1 MNVACALLTTES
13 VEPHFQESFI
23 AGYESAGGTWSGNL
37 TVLENIDEAG
47 LVDLVDSLA
56 YDFVMHNYTVINII
70 NNASYVATLQ
80 SAYDNGSY
88 LISPAG
94 SNSYGVY
101 SYYRQL
107 YSPVICGNGETANI
121 GGYNCEFFDEDPF
134 RKELTIS
141 TIYQQGSYLVI
152 TFSATESLLANTTG
166 VVLSDDITGFT
177 NNPSGNYG
185 YSYLNAKRIA
195 ISFNGGGGAYVS
207 GGTAHLHFQS
217 YTTPFIAGK
226 FAYAMDVTGATMD
239 EIRTAFRLTADYQG
253 VTNSGYG
260 KINLSNAIAY
270 LTGDSAAEIDL
281 TPGTI
286 TATKTSDT
294 NINIAMDI
302 INGAEQYKLY
312 RNDTLIDTLEAGEVF
327 GGYDYTISGRSTP
340 SNRYRFRY
348 RGISGDTSGDW
359 SNTAI
364 VPYMQ
369 SKFIR
374 TRT

>member
-1 MNVACALLTTES
+1 
-13 VEPHFQESFI
+13 
-23 AGYESAGGTWSGNL
+23 
-37 TVLENIDEAG
+37 
-47 LVDLVDSLA
+47 
-56 YDFVMHNYTVINII
+56 
-70 NNASYVATLQ
+70 
-80 SAYDNGSY
+80 
-88 LISPAG
+88 
-94 SNSYGVY
+94 
-101 SYYRQL
+101 
-107 YSPVICGNGETANI
+107 
-121 GGYNCEFFDEDPF
+121 
-134 RKELTIS
+134 
-141 TIYQQGSYLVI
+141 
-152 TFSATESLLANTTG
+152 
-166 VVLSDDITGFT
+166 
-177 NNPSGNYG
+177 
-185 YSYLNAKRIA
+185 
-195 ISFNGGGGAYVS
+195 
-207 GGTAHLHFQS
+207 
-217 YTTPFIAGK
+217 
-226 FAYAMDVTGATMD
+226 MDVTGATMD